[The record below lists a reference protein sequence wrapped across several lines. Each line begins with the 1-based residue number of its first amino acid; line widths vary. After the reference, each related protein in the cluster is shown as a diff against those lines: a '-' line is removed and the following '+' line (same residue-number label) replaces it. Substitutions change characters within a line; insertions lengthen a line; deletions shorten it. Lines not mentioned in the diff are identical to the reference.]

1 MKAFK
6 FLGGVALCVA
16 LVGVI
21 ILITSKSDEHA
32 LVHPC
37 EEMNNYSDME
47 ANSTEII
54 YDKERQIVAPFAF
67 FDDLY
72 YVGIAWVG
80 AYLLDT
86 GDGLILIDTL
96 HEPYVQTGVKN
107 IEKLGFSP
115 EDIKYVIVTHGHFGH
130 VGGAAYYNSTYG
142 AKVLMSEAALNRAKL
157 DRNQKDFPI
166 TVPLVSR
173 YVADGDELVLG
184 DKIIKFYETP
194 GHSKGTL
201 SLEFTVKDRGKEH
214 NAFLLGGVGV
224 HSREIDCCDEFIATL
239 NRVIG
244 IVKNDNVTV
253 GIIGH
258 PMMANDLITVGPSLA
273 KRPAGQLHPFVNQK
287 KYLEWLAILKENTEK
302 RKQKLIKGEK
312 VGKTATL

>member
-1 MKAFK
+1 MKGVK

-16 LVGVI
+16 LIGVI
-21 ILITSKSDEHA
+21 ILITSKSEDHA

-37 EEMNNYSDME
+37 EKLNNYSEME

-86 GDGLILIDTL
+86 GDGLILIDSL

-130 VGGAAYYNSTYG
+130 VGGAAYYNCTYG
-142 AKVLMSEAALNRAKL
+142 AKVIMSEAALNRAKL
-157 DRNQKDFPI
+157 DRNQMDFPI
-166 TVPLVSR
+166 TVPSVSR

-201 SLEFTVKDRGKEH
+201 SLEFTVKDRGKEYT
-214 NAFLLGGVGV
+214 AFMLGGVGAY
-224 HSREIDCCDEFIATL
+224 SRRPEDFDEFIASVT
-239 NRVIG
+239 RVIG
-244 IVKNDNVTV
+244 IVKDDNVTV
-253 GIIGH
+253 GVMGH
-258 PMMANDLITVGPSLA
+258 PMTVNGLIKLGPSLA
-273 KRPAGQLHPFVNQK
+273 KRPKGQPHPFIGQK
-287 KYLEWLAILKENTEK
+287 AYLDWLTKLKRDTEMKKKELLENEK
-302 RKQKLIKGEK
+302 TGE
-312 VGKTATL
+312 TATL

>member
-16 LVGVI
+16 LIGVI
-21 ILITSKSDEHA
+21 ILITSKSEEHT

-37 EEMNNYSDME
+37 EKMNNYSEME
-47 ANSTEII
+47 VKSTEII

-86 GDGLILIDTL
+86 GDGLILIDSL

-142 AKVLMSEAALNRAKL
+142 VKVIMSEVAHNRTKL
-157 DRNQKDFPI
+157 DRNQRDFPI
-166 TVPLVSR
+166 TVPSVSK
-173 YVADGDELVLG
+173 YVADGDELTLG
-184 DKIIKFYETP
+184 DKTIKFYETP

-201 SLEFTVKDRGKEH
+201 SLEFTVKDRGKEYT
-214 NAFLLGGVGV
+214 AFMFGGVGAY
-224 HSREIDCCDEFIATL
+224 SRRSEDFDDFIASVT
-239 NRVIG
+239 RVIG
-244 IVKNDNVTV
+244 IVKDDNVTV
-253 GIIGH
+253 GVIGH
-258 PMMANDLITVGPSLA
+258 PMTVNDLIRVGPSLS
-273 KRPAGQLHPFVNQK
+273 KRPKGQPHPFIGQK
-287 KYLEWLAILKENTEK
+287 AYLDWLTKLKRDTEMK
-302 RKQKLIKGEK
+302 KKELLEDEKTGE
-312 VGKTATL
+312 TATL